1 MHEACPGLEDL
12 LLDSFVR
19 PFTEK
24 LAVGKAPSTDPESDN
39 VVQLF
44 KLAERT
50 EVQNESFNVLLL
62 VYSYFKHD
70 ILGQISADK
79 ILLTCQLL
87 SHTLEKVLW
96 ALSNIYA
103 EAE

>member
-1 MHEACPGLEDL
+1 M
-12 LLDSFVR
+12 
-19 PFTEK
+19 
-24 LAVGKAPSTDPESDN
+24 
-39 VVQLF
+39 
-44 KLAERT
+44 
-50 EVQNESFNVLLL
+50 LLL